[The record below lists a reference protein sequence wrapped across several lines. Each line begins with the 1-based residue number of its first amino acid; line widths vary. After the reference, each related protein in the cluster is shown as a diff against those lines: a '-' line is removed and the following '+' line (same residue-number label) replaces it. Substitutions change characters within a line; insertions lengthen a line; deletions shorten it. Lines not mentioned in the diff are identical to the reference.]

1 MNTAVLLQSESSQS
15 ETTIKRI
22 CLEEMRALKTEELL
36 SELADTGVLLFP
48 QGAETVDEFCSFVK
62 RHSSRLSLDPART
75 MEGGA
80 AQLVDAGTDAVG
92 LHCENGN
99 SPFWPDLTWFYCKEA
114 PRVGSQTT
122 VCDGVAVLDQFS
134 DSTREFFVQN
144 EIRYSRN
151 VQADKWKRL
160 VVHYTP
166 TLNNPAQ
173 VKFEDLQRIIGD
185 DPNTQIT
192 YNPADESI
200 GYDFTVSAVLSSAI
214 GRQPAFANSI
224 LGPSYNYEKPRIT
237 IAASG
242 EPIPAAMMEELIR
255 VTDANTI
262 PVDWNDNDF
271 VMIDNRR
278 VMHGRRAI
286 VDTRRKIFN
295 ALSYL

>member
-1 MNTAVLLQSESSQS
+1 MNMAVLSQS
-15 ETTIKRI
+15 ETTVKR
-22 CLEEMRALKTEELL
+22 LAAADMRSLGTEELL
-36 SELADTGVLLFP
+36 SELAETGVLLFRH
-48 QGAETVDEFCSFVK
+48 GAETVDEFCDFVK
-62 RHSSRLSLDPART
+62 RHSSRLSLDPARA

-114 PRVGSQTT
+114 PRKGSQTT
-122 VCDGVAVLDQFS
+122 VCDGAVVLEQLS
-134 DSTREFFVQN
+134 PRTRDFFLQN

-160 VVHYTP
+160 AMHYTSGISHP
-166 TLNNPAQ
+166 DE
-173 VKFEDLQRIIGD
+173 VSFEHLQRIIGD

-200 GYDFTVSAVLSSAI
+200 GYDFTVSAILVSAI
-214 GRQPAFANSI
+214 SRQPAFANSI

-237 IAASG
+237 VAASG
-242 EPIPAAMMEELIR
+242 LPIPASMMDEIIR
-255 VTDANTI
+255 VSDAATI
-262 PVDWNDNDF
+262 PVNWDDNDF

-286 VDTRRKIFN
+286 IDTRRKIFN

>member
-1 MNTAVLLQSESSQS
+1 MSKAVSLPS
-15 ETTIKRI
+15 ETTPPGTTIRH
-22 CLEEMRALKTEELL
+22 LSAGDLPALRTEDLL
-36 SELADTGVLLFP
+36 AELAETGIVLFRE
-48 QGAETVDEFCSFVK
+48 GAQSVEAFCDFVK
-62 RHSSRLSLDPART
+62 RHSSRLSLDPARA

-114 PRVGSQTT
+114 PRRGSQTT
-122 VCDGVAVLDQFS
+122 ACDGVAVLERLS
-134 DSTREFFVQN
+134 APTREFFLN
-144 EIRYSRN
+144 HEIRYSRN

-160 VVHYTP
+160 VLHYTP
-166 TLNNPAQ
+166 DLDDPAQ
-173 VKFEDLQRIIGD
+173 VSFEHLSRIVGD
-185 DPNTQIT
+185 DPNTRIT
-192 YNPADESI
+192 YRPDDESI
-200 GYDFTVSAVLSSAI
+200 GYDFTVSAVLVSAV

-237 IAASG
+237 VAASG
-242 EPIPAAMMEELIR
+242 EPIPAAMMEEVIR
-255 VTDANTI
+255 VTDAVTI
-262 PVDWNDNDF
+262 PIEWDDNDF

-286 VDTRRKIFN
+286 VDSRRTIFN

>member
-1 MNTAVLLQSESSQS
+1 MNTAVLSQS
-15 ETTIKRI
+15 ETVVKYLSATD
-22 CLEEMRALKTEELL
+22 MRQLNTEELL
-36 SELADTGVLLFP
+36 TELAETGVLLFR
-48 QGAETVDEFCSFVK
+48 QGAETVDEFCDFVK

-114 PRVGSQTT
+114 PRMGSQTT
-122 VCDGVAVLDQFS
+122 ACDGAAVLERLS
-134 DSTREFFVQN
+134 ERTRDFFLRN

-160 VVHYTP
+160 VAHYTP
-166 TLNNPAQ
+166 GLDNLDQ
-173 VKFEDLQRIIGD
+173 VSFEHLQRVIGD

-200 GYDFTVSAVLSSAI
+200 GYDFTVSAVLVSAI
-214 GRQPAFANSI
+214 SRQPAFANSI

-237 IAASG
+237 VAASG
-242 EPIPAAMMEELIR
+242 EPIPAAMMEEVVRI
-255 VTDANTI
+255 TDAATI
-262 PVDWNDNDF
+262 PINWDDNDF

-286 VDTRRKIFN
+286 IDTRRKIFN

>member
-1 MNTAVLLQSESSQS
+1 MNMVVLSQS
-15 ETTIKRI
+15 ETTVKH
-22 CLEEMRALKTEELL
+22 LAAADMRHLDTEELL
-36 SELADTGVLLFP
+36 SELAETGVLLFRH
-48 QGAETVDEFCSFVK
+48 GAETVDEFCDFVK
-62 RHSSRLSLDPART
+62 RHSSRLSLDPARA

-114 PRVGSQTT
+114 PRKGSQTT
-122 VCDGVAVLDQFS
+122 VCDGAVVLRQLS
-134 DSTREFFVQN
+134 PHTRDFFLQN

-160 VVHYTP
+160 VMHYTP
-166 TLNNPAQ
+166 SINHLDQ
-173 VKFEDLQRIIGD
+173 VSFEHLQRIISN

-192 YNPADESI
+192 YNSADESI
-200 GYDFTVSAVLSSAI
+200 GYDFTVSAIQGSALSH
-214 GRQPAFANSI
+214 QPAFANSI

-237 IAASG
+237 VATSG
-242 EPIPAAMMEELIR
+242 HPIPAAMMDEVIR
-255 VTDANTI
+255 VSDAATI
-262 PVDWNDNDF
+262 PVNWDDNDF